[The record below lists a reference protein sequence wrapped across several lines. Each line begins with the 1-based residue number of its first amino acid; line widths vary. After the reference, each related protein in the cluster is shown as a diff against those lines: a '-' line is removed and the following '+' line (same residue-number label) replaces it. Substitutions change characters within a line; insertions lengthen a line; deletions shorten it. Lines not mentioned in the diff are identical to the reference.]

1 LGARACQDAPAARN
15 DTIEQDRPDEFYCGE
30 RRLGQWFYCAKP
42 KPMDNAKPATPVE
55 ADRAT
60 DRIAAI
66 AKQLDELKAG
76 RSSSRRKRTSSPM
89 SASSA
94 SSSIARRPSRTPGSA
109 LWQNPDL
116 DYTLQRPVS
125 TVGKRVAR

>member
-1 LGARACQDAPAARN
+1 MAILDRTVILAAALSAAIWAPALAQDAPAARN

-66 AKQLDELKAG
+66 AKQLDELKAKG
-76 RSSSRRKRTSSPM
+76 KFVRITAAGLKESHPHDMAAIMEAPNYSSR
-89 SASSA
+89 
-94 SSSIARRPSRTPGSA
+94 
-109 LWQNPDL
+109 
-116 DYTLQRPVS
+116 
-125 TVGKRVAR
+125 

>member
-55 ADRAT
+55 
-60 DRIAAI
+60 RIAPRI
-66 AKQLDELKAG
+66 G
-76 RSSSRRKRTSSPM
+76 SPRSPSSSM
-89 SASSA
+89 S
-94 SSSIARRPSRTPGSA
+94 
-109 LWQNPDL
+109 
-116 DYTLQRPVS
+116 
-125 TVGKRVAR
+125 

>member
-1 LGARACQDAPAARN
+1 
-15 DTIEQDRPDEFYCGE
+15 
-30 RRLGQWFYCAKP
+30 FYCAKP

-66 AKQLDELKAG
+66 AKQLDELKAKAILEPTEANVINYI
-76 RSSSRRKRTSSPM
+76 RFQREQLDR
-89 SASSA
+89 ASTFSDTWQ
-94 SSSIARRPSRTPGSA
+94 RA

-125 TVGKRVAR
+125 AERALPGVRECRRAIELFALE